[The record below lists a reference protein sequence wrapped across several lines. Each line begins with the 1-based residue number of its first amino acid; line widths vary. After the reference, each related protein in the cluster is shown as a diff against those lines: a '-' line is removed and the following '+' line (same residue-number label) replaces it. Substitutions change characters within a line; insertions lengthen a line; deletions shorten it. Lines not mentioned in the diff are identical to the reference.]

1 MDPIP
6 LEVVT
11 VTSGKSATPE
21 GFKSGFVALVGRP
34 NAGKSTL
41 TNALVGSKVAITSD
55 TPQTT
60 RHRLRAV
67 VHRPE
72 AQVVVVDTPGLHK
85 PVDALG
91 EEVNTSTFKSLE
103 DVDVVAM
110 LIDATKPVGTGD
122 AWVAEAVKRA
132 RGVKARILVLTK
144 ADVATPEQMVAQERA
159 ASALLTFDDVV
170 AVSATEGFNLEG
182 FMRAVVKRLPEGPRW
197 FPQDMTTD
205 QPVEVL
211 VAELIREKALNATF
225 DEVPHAVGVQVDE
238 IEYDDRAV
246 NPLTRV
252 FATIYVERDSQ
263 KGIII
268 GKGGSVIKAI
278 GAQARQDL
286 ERVFGTRCYLDLKV
300 KVKKNWRK
308 DAAQIRRFGYGD
320 GA

>member
-1 MDPIP
+1 MTQP
-6 LEVVT
+6 T
-11 VTSGKSATPE
+11 TP
-21 GFKSGFVALVGRP
+21 FRSGFVALVGRP

-41 TNALVGSKVAITSD
+41 TNALVGTKVAITSD

-67 VHRPE
+67 VHRLD
-72 AQVVVVDTPGLHK
+72 AQIVIVDTPGLHK

-91 EEVNTSTFKSLE
+91 EEVNSSTYKSLE

-110 LIDATKPVGTGD
+110 LIDATKPVGSGD

-132 RGVKARILVLTK
+132 RGVKARVLVLTK
-144 ADVATPEQMVAQERA
+144 ADIASPEQMVAQEA
-159 ASALLTFDDVV
+159 AARALLDFSDVV
-170 AVSATEGFNLEG
+170 VVSATEGFNLQG
-182 FMRAVVKRLPEGPRW
+182 FLDCVTSYLPEGPRW
-197 FPQDMTTD
+197 FPEGMTTD

-211 VAELIREKALNATF
+211 IAELIREKALNATF

-238 IEYDDRAV
+238 VEFDERG
-246 NPLTRV
+246 PEGLTRIW
-252 FATIYVERDSQ
+252 ATLYVERDSQ
-263 KGIII
+263 KGIVI

-278 GAQARQDL
+278 GAQARGDL
-286 ERVFGTRCYLDLKV
+286 ERVLGTRVYLDLKV

-308 DAAQIRRFGYGD
+308 DAAQIRRFGYGE